1 MYNIN
6 KMKLGGSKMKRLF
19 AIILIISISLSLL
32 VLSIE
37 TSSYNK
43 TYYIKSYEKYNIP
56 KITGKSLEQLGVITD
71 DIISYLKGHGGDEL
85 LNPHFNEREV
95 LHMRDV
101 QDLFDLARAIKY
113 GGYIIAIVIFTYLLF
128 KKEQLFIAKTLF
140 YGPFVTYGIL
150 LILGLLASTDFNKY
164 FTYFHLI
171 FFTNDLWLLDP
182 MTDLMI
188 QMLPEPFFMGMA
200 IRIMLSFFIYLSIIQ
215 IVGYLYK
222 RKGKI
227 LNEKFNKKIK
237 RDVID
242 Q

>member
-1 MYNIN
+1 
-6 KMKLGGSKMKRLF
+6 MKKLL

-43 TYYIKSYEKYNIP
+43 TYFINSFEKYNIVDV
-56 KITGKSLEQLGVITD
+56 TGKSMDALGLISD
-71 DIISYLKGHGGDEL
+71 DLILYLKGSGGDEL
-85 LNPHFNEREV
+85 LTPHFNENEV

-113 GGYIIAIVIFTYLLF
+113 GGFMIAILILAYLFYKKERLFIGKTLLYGPVFTYLIL
-128 KKEQLFIAKTLF
+128 IA
-140 YGPFVTYGIL
+140 
-150 LILGLLASTDFNKY
+150 LGLLVSTDFNKY

-182 MTDLMI
+182 RTDLMI

-200 IRIMLSFFIYLSIIQ
+200 LRIMLSFFIYLSIIQ

-222 RKGKI
+222 RKDKGI
-227 LNEKFNKKIK
+227 NEKFNKKAKGDIINK
-237 RDVID
+237 
-242 Q
+242 

>member
-1 MYNIN
+1 
-6 KMKLGGSKMKRLF
+6 MKRLL
-19 AIILIISISLSLL
+19 AIVLMISISLSLL

-43 TYYIKSYEKYNIP
+43 SYYIKSYEKYHIVEV
-56 KITGKSLEQLGVITD
+56 TGKSLEQLGIISD

-85 LNPHFNEREV
+85 LSPHFNQKEV

-101 QDLFDLARAIKY
+101 QGLFDLARAIKH
-113 GGYIIAIVIFTYLLF
+113 GGYIISILIFTYLLF
-128 KKEQLFIAKTLF
+128 KKEQTFIGKTLL
-140 YGPFVTYGIL
+140 YGPLVTY
-150 LILGLLASTDFNKY
+150 LILIVSGLLASTDFNKY

-171 FFTNDLWLLDP
+171 FFTNDLWLLNP
-182 MTDLMI
+182 QTDLMI

-200 IRIMLSFFIYLSIIQ
+200 IRIVLSFFIYLSIIQ

-222 RKGKI
+222 RKGKDI
-227 LNEKFNKKIK
+227 NEKFNNETK

-242 Q
+242 EQ

>member
-1 MYNIN
+1 MR
-6 KMKLGGSKMKRLF
+6 KLL
-19 AIILIISISLSLL
+19 AIVLIISISFSIL

-37 TSSYNK
+37 TSSYDK
-43 TYYIKSYEKYNIP
+43 LYYIKSYKKYNISEV
-56 KITGKSLEQLGVITD
+56 TGKSIDQLEIISD

-85 LNPHFNEREV
+85 LTPHFNEREV

-113 GGYIIAIVIFTYLLF
+113 AGYILSLLILTYLVL
-128 KKEQLFIAKTLF
+128 KKEQRFIGKTLF
-140 YGPFVTYGIL
+140 YGPFATYGIL
-150 LILGLLASTDFNKY
+150 IVLGLLASTDFNKY

-171 FFTNDLWLLDP
+171 FFTNDLWLLNP

-222 RKGKI
+222 RKDKGT
-227 LNEKFNKKIK
+227 NEKFNKKVK

-242 Q
+242 